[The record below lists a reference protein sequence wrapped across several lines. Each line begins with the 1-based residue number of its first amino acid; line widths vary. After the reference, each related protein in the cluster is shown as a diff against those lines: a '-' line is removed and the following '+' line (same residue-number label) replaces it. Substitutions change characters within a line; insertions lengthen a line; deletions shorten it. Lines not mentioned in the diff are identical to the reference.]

1 MEKTVTIQNLKCGG
15 CSNTIIKK
23 VSLLENISDVE
34 VDVDKSTVSFKYFI
48 DSDIKQVKE
57 TLFNL
62 GYPEENDKNS
72 ISRKVKSYIS
82 CANGKMS

>member
-23 VSLLENISDVE
+23 VSVLENISDVK
-34 VDVDKSTVSFKYFI
+34 VDVDKSTVSFKYLK

-57 TLFNL
+57 TLFSL

-82 CANGKMS
+82 CANGKMN